1 MHRSFDCQLI
11 RWFEFRF
18 ANTIRSNVAKINS
31 YKISIAFAISVLIKC
46 DHCIRSNI
54 RHARNI
60 FIWIEQ
66 FSDSAHCASIQVHC
80 HSIARVKCVQSV
92 EWCFLCTMQN
102 YFGICELQAV
112 FFYSRIFGLNA
123 LLSLEA
129 SVKFHP
135 IIETVQSNGRNRIA
149 YKSRIKNM
157 RMHRDSEW
165 AAREQQQHLCKFIG
179 EIKFYVQV
187 SEKYFI

>member
-1 MHRSFDCQLI
+1 M
-11 RWFEFRF
+11 
-18 ANTIRSNVAKINS
+18 AKINS

-80 HSIARVKCVQSV
+80 HSIARVNCVQSV

-102 YFGICELQAV
+102 YFGICEWQAV
-112 FFYSRIFGLNA
+112 FFLFSYFRFKCSAISWSQCEIPSDHWNG
-123 LLSLEA
+123 S
-129 SVKFHP
+129 
-135 IIETVQSNGRNRIA
+135 IEWSQSNCVQ
-149 YKSRIKNM
+149 IKNKKHANAQRQRVSGTRATTTFMQIYRRNKILCSGVWKIFHIIVEWHLYTHSETTEM
-157 RMHRDSEW
+157 RQAHE
-165 AAREQQQHLCKFIG
+165 
-179 EIKFYVQV
+179 
-187 SEKYFI
+187 